1 MIFLWFFLKAI
12 AESVSARK
20 ARDSRTPD
28 SGDGTKKSVGGRERR
43 GRNPSLSQFLSF
55 AFFPLRS
62 ILRHSPLSEHLKQA
76 SATRKAAIHKEIFLF
91 RYTTNTKIFRGAPR
105 AARPHS

>member
-1 MIFLWFFLKAI
+1 MWWGRYK
-12 AESVSARK
+12 EK
-20 ARDSRTPD
+20 QQ
-28 SGDGTKKSVGGRERR
+28 KKSVGGWERR

-76 SATRKAAIHKEIFLF
+76 SATRNAAIHKEIFF
-91 RYTTNTKIFRGAPR
+91 IPQHNEHKDF
-105 AARPHS
+105 